1 MLRWTWLVVRRH
13 VDAKSGH
20 LGDHQLSRF
29 MVLWPRAQH
38 IENFSYKLNGW
49 FKAKP
54 RFLREKLLRRETGL
68 DVKLQAKTFQ
78 RTVVSP
84 IAFPEN
90 RHQKKRTKTPLK
102 PVVLPQIPFSPCWG
116 GSFRFL
122 NLIKPVMCVLPEV
135 EAPDRFL
142 DET

>member
-1 MLRWTWLVVRRH
+1 MMRRH
-13 VDAKSGH
+13 VDAKSGY
-20 LGDHQLSRF
+20 LGKSAFPLYGY
-29 MVLWPRAQH
+29 VAVRAQH
-38 IENFSYKLNGW
+38 IENFAYKLNGW
-49 FKAKP
+49 FKAKA
-54 RFLREKLLRRETGL
+54 RFLREKLLRRETGV

-78 RTVVSP
+78 RTRGFIP
-84 IAFPEN
+84 LLFPRTET
-90 RHQKKRTKTPLK
+90 KKNTKTPLK
-102 PVVLPQIPFSPCWG
+102 AVVSPRIPFSPCWG